1 VSIATTDRPDG
12 KRWKTRDK
20 WVTVAVALL
29 AAYMGTYY
37 ASAGRGYDDG
47 RTTRRVYE
55 IFGAEFPPCSE
66 AFFAPADWIEHRLQ
80 LGPHK
85 PIERIY

>member
-1 VSIATTDRPDG
+1 VDIATDTAV
-12 KRWKTRDK
+12 KRWKTRDR
-20 WVTVAVALL
+20 WVTVAVALF

-37 ASAGRGYDDG
+37 ASFGAEFRDG

-55 IFGAEFPPCSE
+55 LFGAEFPPCTE
-66 AFFAPADWIEHRLQ
+66 AIFFPADWIEQRIQ

-85 PIERIY
+85 PRRQV